1 MGYVLMTNIHL
12 KSTLKL
18 PMVLSLPAVWSAH
31 QVLSLTLLTV
41 SFWYYKITEILF
53 SHITFLSLNFKI
65 SLPLN
70 YISLYLETINLEKV
84 THNFVRRDLNSLTER
99 DVQSLKAALRD
110 LQLDTTNDGWASLA
124 SMHGAPA
131 RCKDDAGHDVAC
143 CIHGMP
149 NFPHWHRLFTLQV
162 ILTLF

>member
-1 MGYVLMTNIHL
+1 
-12 KSTLKL
+12 
-18 PMVLSLPAVWSAH
+18 
-31 QVLSLTLLTV
+31 
-41 SFWYYKITEILF
+41 
-53 SHITFLSLNFKI
+53 
-65 SLPLN
+65 
-70 YISLYLETINLEKV
+70 LEKV

-131 RCKDDAGHDVAC
+131 RCKDDAGKDVAC

-149 NFPHWHRLFTLQV
+149 TFPHWHRLFTLQV
-162 ILTLF
+162 IQTLFKNCTQILFLDLELPNTLFLFCIK